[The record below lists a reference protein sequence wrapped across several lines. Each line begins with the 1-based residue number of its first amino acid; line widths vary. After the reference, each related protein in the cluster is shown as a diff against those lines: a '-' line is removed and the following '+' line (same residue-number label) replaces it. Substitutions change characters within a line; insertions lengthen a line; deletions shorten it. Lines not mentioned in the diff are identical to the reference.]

1 MLNRLKEKRSFKTES
16 VGITIESWVSF
27 FERKRIETEV
37 DYQRDYVWGKKEQQ
51 EFLNSIL
58 FGLPIGY
65 ISVVK
70 NKNEFVYE
78 IVDGKQRLTTL
89 RKFVENEISLEID
102 GEEVFYKDFNSAER
116 NMFESCDLPMVRL
129 IDPTKLD
136 KLNYFMMINFGGV
149 AQSASHKLKVEH
161 MIFEEKE
168 KCQ

>member
-1 MLNRLKEKRSFKTES
+1 MLNRIKEKRSFKTES

-27 FERKRIETEV
+27 FERNRVETEV
-37 DYQRDYVWGKKEQQ
+37 DYQREYVWKKDQQ
-51 EFLNSIL
+51 QLFLNSIIS
-58 FGLPIGY
+58 GLPLGY

-70 NKNEFVYE
+70 DKSAFVYE

-89 RKFVENEISLEID
+89 RKFVENEISVEIN
-102 GEEVFYKDFNSAER
+102 GEEVFYKDLNMAER

-149 AQSASHKLKVEH
+149 AQSEEHKKKVER
-161 MIFEEKE
+161 MILEEIK
-168 KCQ
+168 